1 MENEA
6 TTQADTIRT
15 ELTNLMQTIKDSN
28 ATDQQKLDIINAL
41 IEYIK
46 IL

>member
-1 MENEA
+1 MQEK
-6 TTQADTIRT
+6 TTTNTVRV

-28 ATDQQKLDIINAL
+28 ATDQQKLDIIDAL
-41 IEYIK
+41 IKYIK